1 MGGKPNKEGS
11 AKEKEGLKCPQC
23 PKILKTEAARKGHI
37 TRFHKKEQIELKDLA
52 RRINLIEKSGVNEAQ
67 TPPAKVVINKPVITY
82 PKLKPTRKEMKG
94 LKDLALRLN
103 NTERIRAKREAKAQ
117 KKARKKMIKEPKLI
131 VPREKFYSELHPNA
145 FGLAKAVLPRLH
157 IVILCGYLLY
167 AMYWEM
173 MRGNAD
179 FMLDWYQASP
189 LSTIVEFTTSQNAF
203 QYWLDHYGVL
213 FALVI
218 TIIVLVLVVF
228 YYSFWRLVF
237 KDYWKF
243 SEGSRR
249 YEERYYWRTNGGLMR
264 WWDRKYRSPARTQ
277 HSYWIKIGW
286 WPPLNLV
293 NPTNSLI
300 RLDTSLQEKCTQKGI
315 YAISV
320 EELPLRRKV
329 GNEPKHW
336 TTYGG
341 AYENG
346 GIPNVYAEQ
355 YFTDRGNVLV
365 RDTKKL
371 SFGNAEVR
379 VAVVRGG
386 TSLVLPEWKEAV
398 MDARRKRAERV
409 QEQH

>member
-1 MGGKPNKEGS
+1 MGGKQNKEGP

-37 TRFHKKEQIELKDLA
+37 TRFHKKEEKEQTKLKALA
-52 RRINLIEKSGVNEAQ
+52 ERINLIEKARGNDAQ
-67 TPPAKVVINKPVITY
+67 TPPAKVIINKPVITY
-82 PKLKPTRKEMKG
+82 PKLKPTRKETKE
-94 LKDLALRLN
+94 LKRLELHAKNLARK
-103 NTERIRAKREAKAQ
+103 EEKAKN
-117 KKARKKMIKEPKLI
+117 KARKKAIKNPALI
-131 VPREKFYSELHPNA
+131 VPREKFYSEEHPNA
-145 FGLAKAVLPRLH
+145 FGLAKAVLPRMH
-157 IVILCGYLLY
+157 ILIICGYLLY
-167 AMYWEM
+167 SMYWEM
-173 MRGNAD
+173 ARGNAD
-179 FMLDWYQASP
+179 FMLDWYKASP

-203 QYWLDHYGVL
+203 NDWLNNYGLL
-213 FALVI
+213 FSLVM
-218 TIIVLVLVVF
+218 TIIVLVLVTF
-228 YYSFWRLVF
+228 YYSFWRLAF
-237 KDYWKF
+237 KDYYKF

-249 YEERYYWRTNGGLMR
+249 FEGRCYWRTNGGLMR

-277 HSYWIKIGW
+277 NSYWIKIGW
-286 WPPLNLV
+286 WPPLNLI
-293 NPTNSLI
+293 NPSNSLV
-300 RLDTSLQEKCTQKGI
+300 RLDTTLKEKCTQKGI

-346 GIPNVYAEQ
+346 TIPNIYAEQ